1 MKSRCSLVFDDN
13 GSGLPVVLLHGFPLC
28 RAMWQ
33 PQVQSLVEAGYRVV
47 TPDLRGYGE
56 SPVGEGAVTM
66 SRYADDVIALLDQLK
81 IDRAV
86 IGGMS
91 MGGYVLCNLLERY
104 PQRVCAAMFI
114 VTRAAADDAEAKQR
128 RTKLAGDAAE
138 GRQNI
143 IADAFQSVLFGPA
156 ARDELKSQVRDWMLQ
171 TSSQGMAD
179 GLIAMRDREDS
190 IANLAN
196 FKLPSLVIGA
206 EQDLAVPLGHSHVL
220 NRGLP
225 QGRLVTIADA
235 GHMVNLERP
244 DPFNRAVLEFLAEM
258 SS

>member
-1 MKSRCSLVFDDN
+1 MSSKSPLVYDDS
-13 GSGLPVVLLHGFPLC
+13 GSGLPVVLIHGFPLC

-33 PQVQSLVEAGYRVV
+33 PQVEPLVGAGYRVI
-47 TPDLRGYGE
+47 TPDLRGFGD
-56 SPVGEGAVTM
+56 SPVGEGAVSM
-66 SRYADDVIALLDQLK
+66 NRYADDLVALLDHLG

-91 MGGYVLCNLLERY
+91 MGGYVLCNLLERF
-104 PQRVCAAMFI
+104 PQRVSAAMFI

-128 RTKLAGDAAE
+128 RTKLAGEAAE
-138 GRQNI
+138 GRRDV
-143 IADAFQSVLFGPA
+143 IADAFQSVLFGPDTGDDL
-156 ARDELKSQVRDWMLQ
+156 RQSVRDWMLK
-171 TSSQGMAD
+171 TPSQGMAD
-179 GLIAMRDREDS
+179 GLIAMRDRGDS
-190 IANLAN
+190 IAHLAD
-196 FKLPSLVIGA
+196 FKLPALVIGA

-244 DPFNRAVLEFLAEM
+244 DAFNRALLEFLAEM
-258 SS
+258 SP